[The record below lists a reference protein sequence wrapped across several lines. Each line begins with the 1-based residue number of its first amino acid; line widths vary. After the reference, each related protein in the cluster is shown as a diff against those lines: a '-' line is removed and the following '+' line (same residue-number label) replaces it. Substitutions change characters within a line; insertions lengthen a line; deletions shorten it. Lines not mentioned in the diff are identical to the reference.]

1 MKMLTSST
9 MNEKEKR
16 NMFIV
21 ELPSIFIMWWNWKDN
36 MLQLADSTFFLTKM
50 NWLVVLVYL
59 PLWKMTESL
68 GMMIMM
74 KFPNIPNC
82 FWKVIIHSC
91 SSHHQVFF
99 TLKTHTTGVISAVEK
114 PVAPTFARH
123 LGPTLCENSGPLS
136 EAFLS
141 IEPLSTTWRF
151 WTKAGG
157 LREKREKPHKWRAK
171 HQKNWSW
178 PYDGPF
184 LMRKKWYH
192 LVI

>member
-1 MKMLTSST
+1 MVKLKRQHAPTRRLHLFLDK
-9 MNEKEKR
+9 NELVGGFGIPTPLKNDWVTWDDDYDEIPKYSQLFLESH
-16 NMFIV
+16 NPFMFQS
-21 ELPSIFIMWWNWKDN
+21 P
-36 MLQLADSTFFLTKM
+36 
-50 NWLVVLVYL
+50 
-59 PLWKMTESL
+59 P
-68 GMMIMM
+68 G
-74 KFPNIPNC
+74 
-82 FWKVIIHSC
+82 II
-91 SSHHQVFF
+91 

-171 HQKNWSW
+171 HQKKLELTVWW
-178 PYDGPF
+178 TIFDE
-184 LMRKKWYH
+184 KKMIPSGY
-192 LVI
+192 LT